1 MNQILS
7 VEMPNGRK
15 NKSKSSIHSIVI
27 VFVIILIIFGIGM
40 ASTGA
45 YSYYKNVSNKKN
57 NGLQVSSNTKPI
69 ITIERVNASTINI
82 VASHDKEIASVVY
95 NFDEEEPEEVSGDGK
110 NEMKIEV
117 ELPVGES
124 NINIVA
130 KDING
135 ISASYKSSFTVEQ
148 KPEIKL
154 EQVEGQIQVTVESK
168 INIDTISY
176 YWDDDEENA
185 KVLTINET
193 KTVTLIDVIQG
204 NHTLNIIAV
213 DVNGN
218 KQTKTQKVI
227 GDNKPTLNVTT
238 DGQKFI
244 IEASDDEK
252 LSKIQIKLNS
262 NDEITEEIDSNQYYK
277 EIELEEGVNKLTIK
291 VYNKN
296 DISETKKVKYSKE

>member
-7 VEMPNGRK
+7 VDMPNGRK
-15 NKSKSSIHSIVI
+15 NRNKSSIHSIVT
-27 VFVIILIIFGIGM
+27 VFSIILIIFGIGM

-45 YSYYKNVSNKKN
+45 YNVSNKKS

-82 VASHDKEIASVVY
+82 VASHDKEISSIVY
-95 NFDEEEPEEVSGDGK
+95 NFDNEDEKEVFGDGK

-117 ELPVGES
+117 KLPTGES
-124 NINIVA
+124 TINIVA

-176 YWDDDEENA
+176 YWDEDKENE

-193 KTVTLIDVIQG
+193 KTVTLIDVLQG
-204 NHTLNIIAV
+204 SHTLNITAV

-218 KQTKTQKVI
+218 KETKTQKVI
-227 GDNKPTLNVTT
+227 GDNKPTLSVTT
-238 DGQKFI
+238 DGNKFI
-244 IEASDDEK
+244 IEATDDEELTK
-252 LSKIQIKLNS
+252 VEIKLNS
-262 NDEITEEIDSNQYYK
+262 NDTITEEINSAQYHK
-277 EIELEEGVNKLTIK
+277 EIELEDGANKLTVK

-296 DISETKKVKYSKE
+296 NIYETKKVKYSKE